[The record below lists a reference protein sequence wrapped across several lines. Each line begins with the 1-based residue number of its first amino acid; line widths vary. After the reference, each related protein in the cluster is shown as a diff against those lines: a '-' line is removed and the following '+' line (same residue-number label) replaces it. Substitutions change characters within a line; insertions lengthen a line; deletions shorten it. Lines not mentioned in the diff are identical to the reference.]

1 MKKFL
6 CILIM
11 IVILLFPSNIYAK
24 SVNNEKNY
32 ANVVFFTYFNGDLE
46 GKKYMEDNYK
56 TIMEYYNGSSE
67 TSVKNYLENISYN
80 NFHLYNLF
88 PQINDSTFI
97 PIELSI
103 TEDDANNSNYDSII
117 ISDVL
122 KKYPNVS
129 GTIDYDND
137 GIVDNLTIILRNK
150 ADNAGSNSSLVSHK
164 SDYPGGNDITLSNK
178 SLGTYNMLNTYSI
191 RNTKSSV
198 IIHEFMHS
206 LGYPDLYNSNND
218 YPVFTWDIMG
228 NVISPPPYSLAYL
241 RSYFTNWL
249 SIDEITK
256 SGTITLNTQ
265 DNKDGNQAYIIKSP
279 LNDYEFFVVEYRKK
293 PTLFDKI
300 DRSISNSGV
309 IVYRI
314 NTTITGLSNKF
325 GSYGVYV
332 YRDNSFALNS
342 TPSSAV
348 YNTVFSKELGR
359 TTVGNSD
366 LNSKDKALLYSDGTN
381 SGIVLSEIGS
391 SSSNSITLNV
401 SIPNKGDL
409 DVWNELKYDDINK
422 NSGYKVQTS
431 IEMNNKIYVGSITNN
446 KLYTTVYDNGNWS
459 TISNGTNIVIGDVS
473 PSTMEF
479 KIINNKLYLI
489 YGCWNKIGVYS
500 LENNIWKKRAEYNY
514 STGYM
519 STEVINNE
527 LYIANM
533 YDNNNAELLK
543 YKDDNITKVTN
554 YYSGSFVGDPKV
566 LSINNKIY
574 LMVRESSTKK
584 IKIYEYSNN
593 IIKEINNDILV
604 NSYDAKDLNNKI
616 IIAGKNTGDI
626 ELYEFDGTNFK
637 KKTETIPYNLPQLFK
652 SQGNLYLR
660 TIKDP
665 TDIYSN
671 DNVLMV
677 YSLSDKVTMEGNN
690 IASGVNA
697 DYSGVFSIGNRLYIS
712 YIKDDITHIKYKESN
727 NSLLSLSITS
737 PNKTTYTVG
746 DNVDL
751 TGLKVIANYT
761 KNRKELSNNEYTI
774 TNLNTNKVG
783 SYSATITYEGISNTF
798 NYEVIE
804 KVILNPLKS
813 INLNKTSGT
822 KYIGETENLTVIYNP
837 SNTTDNKNVTWT
849 SSNNNVAS
857 INNGV
862 VTAKGIGNAI
872 ITAKV
877 GSLTASYKITVIKHD
892 NPVIVKA
899 NTLTYNGKEQEIIT
913 ASNIKGNIC
922 YAYNP
927 ISSCSS
933 NKSIPKKIN
942 AGEYTVYYYVS
953 GDNNYN
959 SKSGSIKVNI
969 NKKVIT
975 KPVSS
980 SDKTYNGTIQN
991 SNIVKPDGVSIKN
1004 GSIESATNVGKYNIT
1019 YILDQ
1024 NHIWNDGSN
1033 NDVTVIWKINPYNIS
1048 NALVNGVSDKV
1059 YNGNNIVQDNINV
1072 TVPIPSG
1079 KTSNPT
1085 YNVTYKD
1092 NLNSGVA
1099 TMIITGTG
1107 NYTGTKNVIFKIN
1120 KANNPVIVKANT
1132 LTYNGKEQELITVSN
1147 IKGNICY
1154 SYNPISS
1161 CSKNES
1167 IPKKINAGEY
1177 TVYYYVSGDN
1187 NYNSKSGSIKVN
1199 INKKSGSISYLN
1211 KSITKTQGDQAFTNV
1226 LTKTGDGI
1234 INYSSSDNKVAT
1246 IDKNGKVTILSSGN
1260 TVIKAIVID
1269 GENYFY
1275 NIKEASYTLTVNK
1288 KIINIPIT
1296 SISLNKTSGTKYIGE
1311 TENLVVSY
1319 NPSNTTDNKSITWT
1333 TSNSKVAT
1341 INNGVVKA
1349 VGVGNAVITAKVMNK
1364 TATYNITVKK
1374 KENRPIT
1381 YKYTYDSSKK
1391 IIFKLNNNVNINT
1404 FKNNL
1409 NYSSIIKSNNN
1420 ILKDND
1426 LIRTNMTITY
1436 TDDEGNVQI
1445 YNTSVLGD
1453 VNGDGNINALDYVK
1467 IKNHI
1472 MNTKKILKDVFILSA
1487 DYNNDGKISALD
1499 YVRIKNYIMNGG
1511 K

>member
-24 SVNNEKNY
+24 SVNNERNY

-67 TSVKNYLENISYN
+67 TSVKNYLKNISYN
-80 NFHLYNLF
+80 NFHSYNLF

-533 YDNNNAELLK
+533 YNNNNAELLK
-543 YKDDNITKVTN
+543 YKNDNITKVTN

-593 IIKEINNDILV
+593 ILKEINNDILV

-712 YIKDDITHIKYKESN
+712 YIKDNITHIKYKESN

-774 TNLNTNKVG
+774 TNFNTNKVG

-862 VTAKGIGNAI
+862 VTAKEIGNAI

-899 NTLTYNGKEQEIIT
+899 NTLTYNE
-913 ASNIKGNIC
+913 
-922 YAYNP
+922 
-927 ISSCSS
+927 
-933 NKSIPKKIN
+933 
-942 AGEYTVYYYVS
+942 
-953 GDNNYN
+953 
-959 SKSGSIKVNI
+959 
-969 NKKVIT
+969 
-975 KPVSS
+975 
-980 SDKTYNGTIQN
+980 
-991 SNIVKPDGVSIKN
+991 
-1004 GSIESATNVGKYNIT
+1004 
-1019 YILDQ
+1019 
-1024 NHIWNDGSN
+1024 
-1033 NDVTVIWKINPYNIS
+1033 
-1048 NALVNGVSDKV
+1048 
-1059 YNGNNIVQDNINV
+1059 
-1072 TVPIPSG
+1072 
-1079 KTSNPT
+1079 
-1085 YNVTYKD
+1085 
-1092 NLNSGVA
+1092 
-1099 TMIITGTG
+1099 
-1107 NYTGTKNVIFKIN
+1107 
-1120 KANNPVIVKANT
+1120 
-1132 LTYNGKEQELITVSN
+1132 KEQELITVSN

-1161 CSKNES
+1161 CLKNES

-1333 TSNSKVAT
+1333 TSNNKVAT

-1391 IIFKLNNNVNINT
+1391 IIFKLNNNININT

-1472 MNTKKILKDVFILSA
+1472 MNTKKILKDVFMLSA

>member
-593 IIKEINNDILV
+593 ILKEINNDILV

-774 TNLNTNKVG
+774 TNFNTNKVG

-862 VTAKGIGNAI
+862 VTAKGIGNAV

-899 NTLTYNGKEQEIIT
+899 NTLTYNGKEQELIT
-913 ASNIKGNIC
+913 VSNIKGNIC
-922 YAYNP
+922 YSYNP
-927 ISSCSS
+927 ISSCSK
-933 NKSIPKKIN
+933 NESIPKKIN
-942 AGEYTVYYYVS
+942 AGEYTVYYFVS

-975 KPVSS
+975 KPISS

-1048 NALVNGVSDKV
+1048 NALVTGVSDKV

-1079 KTSNPT
+1079 KTRNPT

-1107 NYTGTKNVIFKIN
+1107 NYTGTKNVTFKIN

-1177 TVYYYVSGDN
+1177 TVYYFVSGDN

-1391 IIFKLNNNVNINT
+1391 IIFKLNNNININT

-1409 NYSSIIKSNNN
+1409 NYNPIIKSNNN

>member
-80 NFHLYNLF
+80 NFHLHNLF

-533 YDNNNAELLK
+533 YNNNNAELLK

-593 IIKEINNDILV
+593 ILKEINNDILV

-774 TNLNTNKVG
+774 TNFNTNKVG

-813 INLNKTSGT
+813 INLNKTSDT

-877 GSLTASYKITVIKHD
+877 GNLTASYKITVIKHD

-899 NTLTYNGKEQEIIT
+899 NTLTYNGKEQELIT
-913 ASNIKGNIC
+913 VSNIKGNIC
-922 YAYNP
+922 YSYNP
-927 ISSCSS
+927 ISSCSK
-933 NKSIPKKIN
+933 NESIPKKIN
-942 AGEYTVYYYVS
+942 AGEYTVYYFVG

-959 SKSGSIKVNI
+959 SKSGNIKVNI

-1033 NDVTVIWKINPYNIS
+1033 NDVTVIWKINPYNIN

-1107 NYTGTKNVIFKIN
+1107 NYTGTKNVTFKIN

-1132 LTYNGKEQELITVSN
+1132 LTYNEQEQELITVSN

-1177 TVYYYVSGDN
+1177 TVYYFVSGDN

-1199 INKKSGSISYLN
+1199 INKKSGNISYLN

-1246 IDKNGKVTILSSGN
+1246 IDKNGKVTILSAGN

-1288 KIINIPIT
+1288 KTINIPIT

-1391 IIFKLNNNVNINT
+1391 IIFKLNNNININT

-1409 NYSSIIKSNNN
+1409 NYNPIIKSNNN

-1445 YNTSVLGD
+1445 YTTSVLGD

>member
-24 SVNNEKNY
+24 SVNNERNY

-67 TSVKNYLENISYN
+67 TSVKNYLKNISYN

-129 GTIDYDND
+129 GIIDYDND

-543 YKDDNITKVTN
+543 YKDDNIIKVTN

-593 IIKEINNDILV
+593 ILKEINNDILV

-616 IIAGKNTGDI
+616 IIASKNTGDI

-774 TNLNTNKVG
+774 TNFNTNKVG

-862 VTAKGIGNAI
+862 VTAKGIGNAV

-877 GSLTASYKITVIKHD
+877 GSLTASYKIIVIKHD

-899 NTLTYNGKEQEIIT
+899 NTLTYNGKEQELIT
-913 ASNIKGNIC
+913 VSNIKGNIC
-922 YAYNP
+922 YSYNP
-927 ISSCSS
+927 ISSCLS
-933 NKSIPKKIN
+933 NENIPKKIN

-1033 NDVTVIWKINPYNIS
+1033 NVVTVIWKINPYNIS

-1107 NYTGTKNVIFKIN
+1107 NYTGTKNVTFKIN

-1161 CSKNES
+1161 CSSNKS

-1211 KSITKTQGDQAFTNV
+1211 KNITKTQGDQAFTNV

-1234 INYSSSDNKVAT
+1234 INYSSSNNKVST

-1333 TSNSKVAT
+1333 TSNKKVAT

-1391 IIFKLNNNVNINT
+1391 IIYKLNNNINIST

-1409 NYSSIIKSNNN
+1409 NYNSIIKSNNN

>member
-24 SVNNEKNY
+24 SVNNERNY

-67 TSVKNYLENISYN
+67 TSVKNYLKNISYN

-593 IIKEINNDILV
+593 ILKEINNDILV

-637 KKTETIPYNLPQLFK
+637 KKTETIPFNLPQLFK

-774 TNLNTNKVG
+774 TNFNTNKVG

-804 KVILNPLKS
+804 KVILTPLKS

-899 NTLTYNGKEQEIIT
+899 NTLTYNE
-913 ASNIKGNIC
+913 
-922 YAYNP
+922 
-927 ISSCSS
+927 
-933 NKSIPKKIN
+933 
-942 AGEYTVYYYVS
+942 
-953 GDNNYN
+953 
-959 SKSGSIKVNI
+959 
-969 NKKVIT
+969 
-975 KPVSS
+975 
-980 SDKTYNGTIQN
+980 
-991 SNIVKPDGVSIKN
+991 
-1004 GSIESATNVGKYNIT
+1004 
-1019 YILDQ
+1019 
-1024 NHIWNDGSN
+1024 
-1033 NDVTVIWKINPYNIS
+1033 
-1048 NALVNGVSDKV
+1048 
-1059 YNGNNIVQDNINV
+1059 
-1072 TVPIPSG
+1072 
-1079 KTSNPT
+1079 
-1085 YNVTYKD
+1085 
-1092 NLNSGVA
+1092 
-1099 TMIITGTG
+1099 
-1107 NYTGTKNVIFKIN
+1107 
-1120 KANNPVIVKANT
+1120 
-1132 LTYNGKEQELITVSN
+1132 KEQELITVSN

-1161 CSKNES
+1161 CSTNES

-1319 NPSNTTDNKSITWT
+1319 NPSNTTDNKSIIWT

-1381 YKYTYDSSKK
+1381 YKYSYDSSKK
-1391 IIFKLNNNVNINT
+1391 IIFKLNNNINITT

-1472 MNTKKILKDVFILSA
+1472 MNTKKIIGDVFILSA

>member
-24 SVNNEKNY
+24 SVNNERNY

-309 IVYRI
+309 IVYKI

-593 IIKEINNDILV
+593 ILKEINNDILV

-774 TNLNTNKVG
+774 TNFNTNKVG
-783 SYSATITYEGISNTF
+783 SYSATITYEGISNSF

-813 INLNKTSGT
+813 INLNKTSDT

-877 GSLTASYKITVIKHD
+877 GNLTASYKITVIKHD

-899 NTLTYNGKEQEIIT
+899 NTLTYNGKEQELIT
-913 ASNIKGNIC
+913 VSNIKGNIC
-922 YAYNP
+922 YSYNP
-927 ISSCSS
+927 ISSCSK
-933 NKSIPKKIN
+933 NESIPKKIN
-942 AGEYTVYYYVS
+942 AGEYTVYYFVG

-959 SKSGSIKVNI
+959 SKSGNIKVNI

-1033 NDVTVIWKINPYNIS
+1033 NDVTVIWKINPYNIN

-1107 NYTGTKNVIFKIN
+1107 NYTGTKNVTFKIN

-1132 LTYNGKEQELITVSN
+1132 LTYNEKEQELITVSN
-1147 IKGNICY
+1147 IKGNVCY

-1177 TVYYYVSGDN
+1177 TVYYFVSGDN

-1199 INKKSGSISYLN
+1199 INKKSGNISYLN

-1246 IDKNGKVTILSSGN
+1246 IDKNGKVTILSAGN

-1288 KIINIPIT
+1288 KTINIPIT

-1349 VGVGNAVITAKVMNK
+1349 VGIGNAVITAKVMNK

-1391 IIFKLNNNVNINT
+1391 IIFKLNNNININT

-1409 NYSSIIKSNNN
+1409 NYNPIIKSNNN

-1472 MNTKKILKDVFILSA
+1472 MNTKKITGDVFILSA

>member
-80 NFHLYNLF
+80 NFHLHNLF

-401 SIPNKGDL
+401 SIPNKSDL

-543 YKDDNITKVTN
+543 YKNDNITKVTN

-593 IIKEINNDILV
+593 ILKEINNDILV

-774 TNLNTNKVG
+774 TNFNTNKVG

-862 VTAKGIGNAI
+862 VTAKGIGNAV

-892 NPVIVKA
+892 
-899 NTLTYNGKEQEIIT
+899 
-913 ASNIKGNIC
+913 
-922 YAYNP
+922 
-927 ISSCSS
+927 
-933 NKSIPKKIN
+933 
-942 AGEYTVYYYVS
+942 
-953 GDNNYN
+953 
-959 SKSGSIKVNI
+959 
-969 NKKVIT
+969 
-975 KPVSS
+975 
-980 SDKTYNGTIQN
+980 
-991 SNIVKPDGVSIKN
+991 
-1004 GSIESATNVGKYNIT
+1004 
-1019 YILDQ
+1019 
-1024 NHIWNDGSN
+1024 
-1033 NDVTVIWKINPYNIS
+1033 
-1048 NALVNGVSDKV
+1048 
-1059 YNGNNIVQDNINV
+1059 
-1072 TVPIPSG
+1072 
-1079 KTSNPT
+1079 
-1085 YNVTYKD
+1085 
-1092 NLNSGVA
+1092 
-1099 TMIITGTG
+1099 
-1107 NYTGTKNVIFKIN
+1107 
-1120 KANNPVIVKANT
+1120 NPVIVKANT

-1161 CSKNES
+1161 CSTNES

-1177 TVYYYVSGDN
+1177 AVYYYVSGDN

-1211 KSITKTQGDQAFTNV
+1211 KSITKIQGDQAFTNV
-1226 LTKTGDGI
+1226 LIKTGDGI

-1319 NPSNTTDNKSITWT
+1319 NPSNTTDNKSIIWT

-1364 TATYNITVKK
+1364 TVTYNITVKK

-1391 IIFKLNNNVNINT
+1391 IIYKLNNNINIKT

-1409 NYSSIIKSNNN
+1409 NYNPIIKSNNN

-1436 TDDEGNVQI
+1436 TDDEGNIQI

>member
-24 SVNNEKNY
+24 SVNNERNY

-103 TEDDANNSNYDSII
+103 KEDDANNSNYDSII

-228 NVISPPPYSLAYL
+228 NVISPPPYPLAYL

-593 IIKEINNDILV
+593 ILKEINNDILV
-604 NSYDAKDLNNKI
+604 NSYDAKDSNNKI

-774 TNLNTNKVG
+774 TNFNTNKVG

-899 NTLTYNGKEQEIIT
+899 NTLTYNGKEQE
-913 ASNIKGNIC
+913 
-922 YAYNP
+922 
-927 ISSCSS
+927 
-933 NKSIPKKIN
+933 
-942 AGEYTVYYYVS
+942 
-953 GDNNYN
+953 
-959 SKSGSIKVNI
+959 
-969 NKKVIT
+969 
-975 KPVSS
+975 
-980 SDKTYNGTIQN
+980 
-991 SNIVKPDGVSIKN
+991 
-1004 GSIESATNVGKYNIT
+1004 
-1019 YILDQ
+1019 
-1024 NHIWNDGSN
+1024 
-1033 NDVTVIWKINPYNIS
+1033 
-1048 NALVNGVSDKV
+1048 
-1059 YNGNNIVQDNINV
+1059 
-1072 TVPIPSG
+1072 
-1079 KTSNPT
+1079 
-1085 YNVTYKD
+1085 
-1092 NLNSGVA
+1092 
-1099 TMIITGTG
+1099 
-1107 NYTGTKNVIFKIN
+1107 
-1120 KANNPVIVKANT
+1120 
-1132 LTYNGKEQELITVSN
+1132 LITVSN

-1161 CSKNES
+1161 CSTNES

-1311 TENLVVSY
+1311 TENLIVSY

-1381 YKYTYDSSKK
+1381 YKYAYDSSEK
-1391 IIFKLNNNVNINT
+1391 IIFKLNNNININT

-1472 MNTKKILKDVFILSA
+1472 MNTKKITGDVFILSA

>member
-56 TIMEYYNGSSE
+56 TIIEYYNGSSE

-279 LNDYEFFVVEYRKK
+279 LNDYEFFIVEYRKK

-533 YDNNNAELLK
+533 YDNKNAELLK
-543 YKDDNITKVTN
+543 YKNDNITKVTN

-593 IIKEINNDILV
+593 ILKEINNDILV

-774 TNLNTNKVG
+774 TNFNTNKVG

-822 KYIGETENLTVIYNP
+822 KYIGETESLTVIYNP

-899 NTLTYNGKEQEIIT
+899 NTLTYNGKEQE
-913 ASNIKGNIC
+913 
-922 YAYNP
+922 
-927 ISSCSS
+927 
-933 NKSIPKKIN
+933 
-942 AGEYTVYYYVS
+942 
-953 GDNNYN
+953 
-959 SKSGSIKVNI
+959 
-969 NKKVIT
+969 
-975 KPVSS
+975 
-980 SDKTYNGTIQN
+980 
-991 SNIVKPDGVSIKN
+991 
-1004 GSIESATNVGKYNIT
+1004 
-1019 YILDQ
+1019 
-1024 NHIWNDGSN
+1024 
-1033 NDVTVIWKINPYNIS
+1033 
-1048 NALVNGVSDKV
+1048 
-1059 YNGNNIVQDNINV
+1059 
-1072 TVPIPSG
+1072 
-1079 KTSNPT
+1079 
-1085 YNVTYKD
+1085 
-1092 NLNSGVA
+1092 
-1099 TMIITGTG
+1099 
-1107 NYTGTKNVIFKIN
+1107 
-1120 KANNPVIVKANT
+1120 
-1132 LTYNGKEQELITVSN
+1132 LITVSN

-1161 CSKNES
+1161 CSTNES

-1177 TVYYYVSGDN
+1177 TVYYFVSGDN

-1333 TSNSKVAT
+1333 TSNKKVAI

-1381 YKYTYDSSKK
+1381 YKYAYDSSEK
-1391 IIFKLNNNVNINT
+1391 IIFKLNNNININT

-1472 MNTKKILKDVFILSA
+1472 MNTKKITGDVFILSA

>member
-366 LNSKDKALLYSDGTN
+366 LNSKNKALLYSDGTN

-574 LMVRESSTKK
+574 LMVRESSSKK

-593 IIKEINNDILV
+593 ILKEINNDILV

-774 TNLNTNKVG
+774 TNFNTNKVG

-822 KYIGETENLTVIYNP
+822 KYIGETESLTVIYNP

-862 VTAKGIGNAI
+862 VTAKGIGNAV

-892 NPVIVKA
+892 NPVI
-899 NTLTYNGKEQEIIT
+899 I
-913 ASNIKGNIC
+913 
-922 YAYNP
+922 
-927 ISSCSS
+927 
-933 NKSIPKKIN
+933 
-942 AGEYTVYYYVS
+942 
-953 GDNNYN
+953 
-959 SKSGSIKVNI
+959 
-969 NKKVIT
+969 
-975 KPVSS
+975 
-980 SDKTYNGTIQN
+980 
-991 SNIVKPDGVSIKN
+991 
-1004 GSIESATNVGKYNIT
+1004 
-1019 YILDQ
+1019 
-1024 NHIWNDGSN
+1024 
-1033 NDVTVIWKINPYNIS
+1033 
-1048 NALVNGVSDKV
+1048 
-1059 YNGNNIVQDNINV
+1059 
-1072 TVPIPSG
+1072 
-1079 KTSNPT
+1079 
-1085 YNVTYKD
+1085 
-1092 NLNSGVA
+1092 
-1099 TMIITGTG
+1099 
-1107 NYTGTKNVIFKIN
+1107 
-1120 KANNPVIVKANT
+1120 KANT

-1234 INYSSSDNKVAT
+1234 INYSSSNNKVAT

-1333 TSNSKVAT
+1333 TSNKKVAI

-1391 IIFKLNNNVNINT
+1391 IIFKLNNNINITT

-1409 NYSSIIKSNNN
+1409 NYSSIITSNNN

>member
-24 SVNNEKNY
+24 SVNNERNY

-401 SIPNKGDL
+401 SIPNKDNL

-593 IIKEINNDILV
+593 ILKEINNDILV

-697 DYSGVFSIGNRLYIS
+697 DYNGVFSIGNRLYIS

-737 PNKTTYTVG
+737 PNKITYTVG

-774 TNLNTNKVG
+774 TNFNTNKVG
-783 SYSATITYEGISNTF
+783 SYSATITYEGISNSF

-813 INLNKTSGT
+813 INLNKTSDT

-877 GSLTASYKITVIKHD
+877 GNLTASYKITVIKHD

-899 NTLTYNGKEQEIIT
+899 NTLTYNGKEQELIT
-913 ASNIKGNIC
+913 VSNIKGNIC
-922 YAYNP
+922 YSYNP
-927 ISSCSS
+927 ISSCSK
-933 NKSIPKKIN
+933 NESIPKKIN
-942 AGEYTVYYYVS
+942 AGEYTVYYFVS

-1033 NDVTVIWKINPYNIS
+1033 NDVIVIWKINPYNIS

-1085 YNVTYKD
+1085 YNVTYKY

-1107 NYTGTKNVIFKIN
+1107 NYTGTKNVTFKIN

-1132 LTYNGKEQELITVSN
+1132 LTYNEKEQELITVSN
-1147 IKGNICY
+1147 IKGNVCY

-1177 TVYYYVSGDN
+1177 TVYYFVSGDN

-1199 INKKSGSISYLN
+1199 INKKSGNISYLN

-1288 KIINIPIT
+1288 KTINIPIT

-1311 TENLVVSY
+1311 TENLVVTY

-1391 IIFKLNNNVNINT
+1391 IIFKLNNNININT

-1409 NYSSIIKSNNN
+1409 NYNPIIKSNNN

-1472 MNTKKILKDVFILSA
+1472 MNTKKITGDVFILSA

>member
-24 SVNNEKNY
+24 SVNNERNY

-446 KLYTTVYDNGNWS
+446 KLYTTVYDNVNWS

-593 IIKEINNDILV
+593 ILKEINNDILV

-697 DYSGVFSIGNRLYIS
+697 DYNGVFSIGNRLYIS

-774 TNLNTNKVG
+774 TNFNTNKVG
-783 SYSATITYEGISNTF
+783 SYSATITYEGISNSF

-813 INLNKTSGT
+813 INLNKTSDT

-877 GSLTASYKITVIKHD
+877 GNLTASYKITVIKHD
-892 NPVIVKA
+892 
-899 NTLTYNGKEQEIIT
+899 
-913 ASNIKGNIC
+913 
-922 YAYNP
+922 
-927 ISSCSS
+927 
-933 NKSIPKKIN
+933 
-942 AGEYTVYYYVS
+942 
-953 GDNNYN
+953 
-959 SKSGSIKVNI
+959 
-969 NKKVIT
+969 
-975 KPVSS
+975 
-980 SDKTYNGTIQN
+980 
-991 SNIVKPDGVSIKN
+991 
-1004 GSIESATNVGKYNIT
+1004 
-1019 YILDQ
+1019 
-1024 NHIWNDGSN
+1024 
-1033 NDVTVIWKINPYNIS
+1033 
-1048 NALVNGVSDKV
+1048 
-1059 YNGNNIVQDNINV
+1059 
-1072 TVPIPSG
+1072 
-1079 KTSNPT
+1079 
-1085 YNVTYKD
+1085 
-1092 NLNSGVA
+1092 
-1099 TMIITGTG
+1099 
-1107 NYTGTKNVIFKIN
+1107 
-1120 KANNPVIVKANT
+1120 NPVIVKANT

-1199 INKKSGSISYLN
+1199 INKKVITKPISSSDKTYNGTIQNSNIVKPDGVSIKNGSIESATNVGKYNITYILDQNHIWNDGSNNDVTVIWKINPYNINNALVNGVSDKVYNGNNIVQDNINVTVPIPSGKTSNPTYNVTYKDNLNSGVATMIITGTGNYTGTKNVTFKINKANNPVIVKANTLTYNEKEQELITVSNIKGNVCYSYNPISSCSKNESIPKKINAGEYTVYYYVSGDNNYNSKSGSVKVNINKKSGSISYLN
-1211 KSITKTQGDQAFTNV
+1211 KSITKTQGDQAFTNL

-1246 IDKNGKVTILSSGN
+1246 IDKNGKVTILSAGN

-1288 KIINIPIT
+1288 KTINIPIT

-1349 VGVGNAVITAKVMNK
+1349 VGIGNAVITAKVMNK

-1391 IIFKLNNNVNINT
+1391 IIFKLNNNININT

-1409 NYSSIIKSNNN
+1409 NYNPIIKSNNN

-1472 MNTKKILKDVFILSA
+1472 MNTKKITGDVFILSA

>member
-24 SVNNEKNY
+24 SVNNERNY

-593 IIKEINNDILV
+593 ILKEINNDILV

-677 YSLSDKVTMEGNN
+677 YSLSDKITMEGNN

-774 TNLNTNKVG
+774 TNFNTNKVG

-862 VTAKGIGNAI
+862 VTAKGIGNAV

-892 NPVIVKA
+892 
-899 NTLTYNGKEQEIIT
+899 
-913 ASNIKGNIC
+913 
-922 YAYNP
+922 
-927 ISSCSS
+927 
-933 NKSIPKKIN
+933 
-942 AGEYTVYYYVS
+942 
-953 GDNNYN
+953 
-959 SKSGSIKVNI
+959 
-969 NKKVIT
+969 
-975 KPVSS
+975 
-980 SDKTYNGTIQN
+980 
-991 SNIVKPDGVSIKN
+991 
-1004 GSIESATNVGKYNIT
+1004 
-1019 YILDQ
+1019 
-1024 NHIWNDGSN
+1024 
-1033 NDVTVIWKINPYNIS
+1033 
-1048 NALVNGVSDKV
+1048 
-1059 YNGNNIVQDNINV
+1059 
-1072 TVPIPSG
+1072 
-1079 KTSNPT
+1079 
-1085 YNVTYKD
+1085 
-1092 NLNSGVA
+1092 
-1099 TMIITGTG
+1099 
-1107 NYTGTKNVIFKIN
+1107 
-1120 KANNPVIVKANT
+1120 NPVIVKANT

-1167 IPKKINAGEY
+1167 IPKKINAGKY

-1211 KSITKTQGDQAFTNV
+1211 KSITKTQDDQAFTNV

-1311 TENLVVSY
+1311 TENLIVSY

-1333 TSNSKVAT
+1333 TSNNKVAT

-1409 NYSSIIKSNNN
+1409 NYNPIIKSNNN

>member
-24 SVNNEKNY
+24 SVNNERNY

-401 SIPNKGDL
+401 SIPNKDDL
-409 DVWNELKYDDINK
+409 DVWNELKYVDINK

-500 LENNIWKKRAEYNY
+500 LENNTWKKRAEYNY

-593 IIKEINNDILV
+593 ILKEINNDILV

-774 TNLNTNKVG
+774 TNFNTNKVG

-837 SNTTDNKNVTWT
+837 SNTTDNKNVTWA

-862 VTAKGIGNAI
+862 VTTKGIGNAI

-877 GSLTASYKITVIKHD
+877 GNLTASYKITVIKHD

-899 NTLTYNGKEQEIIT
+899 NTLTYNGKEQELIT
-913 ASNIKGNIC
+913 VSNIKGNIC
-922 YAYNP
+922 YSYNP
-927 ISSCSS
+927 ISSCSK
-933 NKSIPKKIN
+933 NESIPKKIN
-942 AGEYTVYYYVS
+942 AGEYTVYYFVG

-959 SKSGSIKVNI
+959 SKSGNIKVNI

-1033 NDVTVIWKINPYNIS
+1033 NDVIVIWKINPYNIS

-1085 YNVTYKD
+1085 YNVTYKY

-1107 NYTGTKNVIFKIN
+1107 NYTGTKNVTFKIN

-1132 LTYNGKEQELITVSN
+1132 LTYNEKEQELITVSN
-1147 IKGNICY
+1147 IKGNVCY

-1177 TVYYYVSGDN
+1177 TVYYFVSGDN

-1199 INKKSGSISYLN
+1199 INKKSGNISYLN

-1288 KIINIPIT
+1288 KTINIPIT

-1391 IIFKLNNNVNINT
+1391 IIFKLNNNININT

-1409 NYSSIIKSNNN
+1409 NYNPIIKSNNN

-1472 MNTKKILKDVFILSA
+1472 MNTKKITGDVFILSA

>member
-24 SVNNEKNY
+24 SVNNERNY

-401 SIPNKGDL
+401 SIPNKDDL

-533 YDNNNAELLK
+533 YDNKNAELLK

-593 IIKEINNDILV
+593 ILKEINNDILV

-665 TDIYSN
+665 TGIYSN

-774 TNLNTNKVG
+774 TNFNTNKVG

-862 VTAKGIGNAI
+862 VTAKEIGNAI

-877 GSLTASYKITVIKHD
+877 GNLTASYKITVIKHD

-899 NTLTYNGKEQEIIT
+899 NTLTYNE
-913 ASNIKGNIC
+913 
-922 YAYNP
+922 
-927 ISSCSS
+927 
-933 NKSIPKKIN
+933 
-942 AGEYTVYYYVS
+942 
-953 GDNNYN
+953 
-959 SKSGSIKVNI
+959 
-969 NKKVIT
+969 
-975 KPVSS
+975 
-980 SDKTYNGTIQN
+980 
-991 SNIVKPDGVSIKN
+991 
-1004 GSIESATNVGKYNIT
+1004 
-1019 YILDQ
+1019 
-1024 NHIWNDGSN
+1024 
-1033 NDVTVIWKINPYNIS
+1033 
-1048 NALVNGVSDKV
+1048 
-1059 YNGNNIVQDNINV
+1059 
-1072 TVPIPSG
+1072 
-1079 KTSNPT
+1079 
-1085 YNVTYKD
+1085 
-1092 NLNSGVA
+1092 
-1099 TMIITGTG
+1099 
-1107 NYTGTKNVIFKIN
+1107 
-1120 KANNPVIVKANT
+1120 
-1132 LTYNGKEQELITVSN
+1132 KEQELITVSN
-1147 IKGNICY
+1147 IKGNVCY

-1177 TVYYYVSGDN
+1177 TVYYFVSGDN

-1199 INKKSGSISYLN
+1199 INKKSGNISYLN

-1288 KIINIPIT
+1288 KTINIPIT

-1391 IIFKLNNNVNINT
+1391 IIFKLNNNININT

-1409 NYSSIIKSNNN
+1409 NYNPIIKSNNN

-1472 MNTKKILKDVFILSA
+1472 MNTKKITGDVFILSA

>member
-24 SVNNEKNY
+24 SVNNERNY

-533 YDNNNAELLK
+533 YNNNNAELLK

-593 IIKEINNDILV
+593 ILKEINNDILV

-774 TNLNTNKVG
+774 TNFNTNKVG

-822 KYIGETENLTVIYNP
+822 KYIGETESLTVIYNP

-899 NTLTYNGKEQEIIT
+899 NTLTYNGKEQE
-913 ASNIKGNIC
+913 
-922 YAYNP
+922 
-927 ISSCSS
+927 
-933 NKSIPKKIN
+933 
-942 AGEYTVYYYVS
+942 
-953 GDNNYN
+953 
-959 SKSGSIKVNI
+959 
-969 NKKVIT
+969 
-975 KPVSS
+975 
-980 SDKTYNGTIQN
+980 
-991 SNIVKPDGVSIKN
+991 
-1004 GSIESATNVGKYNIT
+1004 
-1019 YILDQ
+1019 
-1024 NHIWNDGSN
+1024 
-1033 NDVTVIWKINPYNIS
+1033 
-1048 NALVNGVSDKV
+1048 
-1059 YNGNNIVQDNINV
+1059 
-1072 TVPIPSG
+1072 
-1079 KTSNPT
+1079 
-1085 YNVTYKD
+1085 
-1092 NLNSGVA
+1092 
-1099 TMIITGTG
+1099 
-1107 NYTGTKNVIFKIN
+1107 
-1120 KANNPVIVKANT
+1120 
-1132 LTYNGKEQELITVSN
+1132 LITVSN

-1177 TVYYYVSGDN
+1177 TVYYFVSGDN

-1234 INYSSSDNKVAT
+1234 INYSSSNNKVAT

-1319 NPSNTTDNKSITWT
+1319 NPSNTTDNKSITWA
-1333 TSNSKVAT
+1333 TSNNKVAT

-1391 IIFKLNNNVNINT
+1391 IIFKLNNNININT

>member
-593 IIKEINNDILV
+593 ILKEINNDILV

-774 TNLNTNKVG
+774 TNFNTNKVG

-899 NTLTYNGKEQEIIT
+899 NTLTYNGKEQELIT
-913 ASNIKGNIC
+913 VSNIKGNIC
-922 YAYNP
+922 YSYNP
-927 ISSCSS
+927 ISSCST
-933 NKSIPKKIN
+933 NESIPKKIN

-975 KPVSS
+975 KPISS

-1048 NALVNGVSDKV
+1048 NALVNGVSGKV

-1107 NYTGTKNVIFKIN
+1107 NYTGTKNVTFKIN

-1132 LTYNGKEQELITVSN
+1132 LIYNEKEQELITVSN

-1161 CSKNES
+1161 CSTNES

-1391 IIFKLNNNVNINT
+1391 IIFKLNNNININA

>member
-24 SVNNEKNY
+24 SVNNERNY

-533 YDNNNAELLK
+533 YNNNNAELLK

-593 IIKEINNDILV
+593 ILKEINNDILV

-774 TNLNTNKVG
+774 TNFNTNKVG

-822 KYIGETENLTVIYNP
+822 KYIGETESLTVIYNP

-877 GSLTASYKITVIKHD
+877 GNLTASYKITVIKHD
-892 NPVIVKA
+892 
-899 NTLTYNGKEQEIIT
+899 
-913 ASNIKGNIC
+913 
-922 YAYNP
+922 
-927 ISSCSS
+927 
-933 NKSIPKKIN
+933 
-942 AGEYTVYYYVS
+942 
-953 GDNNYN
+953 
-959 SKSGSIKVNI
+959 
-969 NKKVIT
+969 
-975 KPVSS
+975 
-980 SDKTYNGTIQN
+980 
-991 SNIVKPDGVSIKN
+991 
-1004 GSIESATNVGKYNIT
+1004 
-1019 YILDQ
+1019 
-1024 NHIWNDGSN
+1024 
-1033 NDVTVIWKINPYNIS
+1033 
-1048 NALVNGVSDKV
+1048 
-1059 YNGNNIVQDNINV
+1059 
-1072 TVPIPSG
+1072 
-1079 KTSNPT
+1079 
-1085 YNVTYKD
+1085 
-1092 NLNSGVA
+1092 
-1099 TMIITGTG
+1099 
-1107 NYTGTKNVIFKIN
+1107 
-1120 KANNPVIVKANT
+1120 NPVIVKANT

-1177 TVYYYVSGDN
+1177 TVYYFVSGDN

-1234 INYSSSDNKVAT
+1234 INYSSSNNKVAT

-1319 NPSNTTDNKSITWT
+1319 NPSNTTDNKSITWA
-1333 TSNSKVAT
+1333 TSNNKVAT

-1391 IIFKLNNNVNINT
+1391 IIFKLNNNININT

>member
-24 SVNNEKNY
+24 SVNNERNY

-593 IIKEINNDILV
+593 ILKEINNDILV

-626 ELYEFDGTNFK
+626 ELYEFDGINFK

-774 TNLNTNKVG
+774 TNFNTNKVG

-862 VTAKGIGNAI
+862 VTAEGIGNAI

-899 NTLTYNGKEQEIIT
+899 NTLTYNGKEQE
-913 ASNIKGNIC
+913 
-922 YAYNP
+922 
-927 ISSCSS
+927 
-933 NKSIPKKIN
+933 
-942 AGEYTVYYYVS
+942 
-953 GDNNYN
+953 
-959 SKSGSIKVNI
+959 
-969 NKKVIT
+969 
-975 KPVSS
+975 
-980 SDKTYNGTIQN
+980 
-991 SNIVKPDGVSIKN
+991 
-1004 GSIESATNVGKYNIT
+1004 
-1019 YILDQ
+1019 
-1024 NHIWNDGSN
+1024 
-1033 NDVTVIWKINPYNIS
+1033 
-1048 NALVNGVSDKV
+1048 
-1059 YNGNNIVQDNINV
+1059 
-1072 TVPIPSG
+1072 
-1079 KTSNPT
+1079 
-1085 YNVTYKD
+1085 
-1092 NLNSGVA
+1092 
-1099 TMIITGTG
+1099 
-1107 NYTGTKNVIFKIN
+1107 
-1120 KANNPVIVKANT
+1120 
-1132 LTYNGKEQELITVSN
+1132 LITVSN

-1161 CSKNES
+1161 CSTNES

-1177 TVYYYVSGDN
+1177 TVYYYVIGDN

-1226 LTKTGDGI
+1226 LTKIGDGI

-1364 TATYNITVKK
+1364 TATYNIIVKK

>member
-80 NFHLYNLF
+80 NFHLHNLF

-150 ADNAGSNSSLVSHK
+150 ADNAGTNSSLVSHK

-191 RNTKSSV
+191 KNTKSSV

-593 IIKEINNDILV
+593 ILKEINNDILV

-774 TNLNTNKVG
+774 TNFNTNKVG

-849 SSNNNVAS
+849 SSNNNVAT

-899 NTLTYNGKEQEIIT
+899 NTLTYNGKEQE
-913 ASNIKGNIC
+913 
-922 YAYNP
+922 
-927 ISSCSS
+927 
-933 NKSIPKKIN
+933 
-942 AGEYTVYYYVS
+942 
-953 GDNNYN
+953 
-959 SKSGSIKVNI
+959 
-969 NKKVIT
+969 
-975 KPVSS
+975 
-980 SDKTYNGTIQN
+980 
-991 SNIVKPDGVSIKN
+991 
-1004 GSIESATNVGKYNIT
+1004 
-1019 YILDQ
+1019 
-1024 NHIWNDGSN
+1024 
-1033 NDVTVIWKINPYNIS
+1033 
-1048 NALVNGVSDKV
+1048 
-1059 YNGNNIVQDNINV
+1059 
-1072 TVPIPSG
+1072 
-1079 KTSNPT
+1079 
-1085 YNVTYKD
+1085 
-1092 NLNSGVA
+1092 
-1099 TMIITGTG
+1099 
-1107 NYTGTKNVIFKIN
+1107 
-1120 KANNPVIVKANT
+1120 
-1132 LTYNGKEQELITVSN
+1132 LITVSN

-1161 CSKNES
+1161 CSTNES

-1226 LTKTGDGI
+1226 LTKIGDGI

-1319 NPSNTTDNKSITWT
+1319 NPSNTTDNKSITWR
-1333 TSNSKVAT
+1333 TSNNKVAT

-1391 IIFKLNNNVNINT
+1391 IIFKLNNNININT

>member
-24 SVNNEKNY
+24 SVNNERNY

-401 SIPNKGDL
+401 SIPNKDDL

-422 NSGYKVQTS
+422 NGGYKVQTS

-533 YDNNNAELLK
+533 YNNNNAELLK

-593 IIKEINNDILV
+593 ILKEINNDILV

-774 TNLNTNKVG
+774 TNFNTNKVG

-813 INLNKTSGT
+813 INLNKTSDT

-877 GSLTASYKITVIKHD
+877 GNLTASYKITVIKHD
-892 NPVIVKA
+892 
-899 NTLTYNGKEQEIIT
+899 
-913 ASNIKGNIC
+913 
-922 YAYNP
+922 
-927 ISSCSS
+927 
-933 NKSIPKKIN
+933 
-942 AGEYTVYYYVS
+942 
-953 GDNNYN
+953 
-959 SKSGSIKVNI
+959 
-969 NKKVIT
+969 
-975 KPVSS
+975 
-980 SDKTYNGTIQN
+980 
-991 SNIVKPDGVSIKN
+991 
-1004 GSIESATNVGKYNIT
+1004 
-1019 YILDQ
+1019 
-1024 NHIWNDGSN
+1024 
-1033 NDVTVIWKINPYNIS
+1033 
-1048 NALVNGVSDKV
+1048 
-1059 YNGNNIVQDNINV
+1059 
-1072 TVPIPSG
+1072 
-1079 KTSNPT
+1079 
-1085 YNVTYKD
+1085 
-1092 NLNSGVA
+1092 
-1099 TMIITGTG
+1099 
-1107 NYTGTKNVIFKIN
+1107 
-1120 KANNPVIVKANT
+1120 NPVIVKANT

-1177 TVYYYVSGDN
+1177 TVYYFVGGDN

-1199 INKKSGSISYLN
+1199 INKKSGNISYLN

-1246 IDKNGKVTILSSGN
+1246 IDKNGKVTILSAGN

-1288 KIINIPIT
+1288 KTINIPIT

-1349 VGVGNAVITAKVMNK
+1349 VGIGNAVITAKVMNK

-1391 IIFKLNNNVNINT
+1391 IIFKLNNNININT

-1409 NYSSIIKSNNN
+1409 NYNPIIKSNNN

-1472 MNTKKILKDVFILSA
+1472 MNTKKITGDVFILSA

>member
-56 TIMEYYNGSSE
+56 TIVEYYNGSSE

-97 PIELSI
+97 PIELSL

-256 SGTITLNTQ
+256 SRTITLNTQ

-593 IIKEINNDILV
+593 ILKEINNDILV

-774 TNLNTNKVG
+774 TNFNTNKVG

-877 GSLTASYKITVIKHD
+877 GNLTASYKITVIKHD
-892 NPVIVKA
+892 
-899 NTLTYNGKEQEIIT
+899 
-913 ASNIKGNIC
+913 
-922 YAYNP
+922 
-927 ISSCSS
+927 
-933 NKSIPKKIN
+933 
-942 AGEYTVYYYVS
+942 
-953 GDNNYN
+953 
-959 SKSGSIKVNI
+959 
-969 NKKVIT
+969 
-975 KPVSS
+975 
-980 SDKTYNGTIQN
+980 
-991 SNIVKPDGVSIKN
+991 
-1004 GSIESATNVGKYNIT
+1004 
-1019 YILDQ
+1019 
-1024 NHIWNDGSN
+1024 
-1033 NDVTVIWKINPYNIS
+1033 
-1048 NALVNGVSDKV
+1048 
-1059 YNGNNIVQDNINV
+1059 
-1072 TVPIPSG
+1072 
-1079 KTSNPT
+1079 
-1085 YNVTYKD
+1085 
-1092 NLNSGVA
+1092 
-1099 TMIITGTG
+1099 
-1107 NYTGTKNVIFKIN
+1107 
-1120 KANNPVIVKANT
+1120 NPVIVKANT

-1211 KSITKTQGDQAFTNV
+1211 KSITKIQGDQAFTNV
-1226 LTKTGDGI
+1226 LKKTGDGI
-1234 INYSSSDNKVAT
+1234 INYSSSNNKVAT

-1319 NPSNTTDNKSITWT
+1319 NPSNTTDNKSIIWT

-1349 VGVGNAVITAKVMNK
+1349 IGVGNAVITAKVMNK

-1391 IIFKLNNNVNINT
+1391 IIYKLNNNININK

-1409 NYSSIIKSNNN
+1409 NYNPIIKSNNN

-1472 MNTKKILKDVFILSA
+1472 MNTKKITGDVFILSA

>member
-24 SVNNEKNY
+24 SVNNERNY

-80 NFHLYNLF
+80 NFHLHNLF

-593 IIKEINNDILV
+593 ILKEINNDILV

-774 TNLNTNKVG
+774 TNFNTNKVG

-899 NTLTYNGKEQEIIT
+899 NTLTYNE
-913 ASNIKGNIC
+913 
-922 YAYNP
+922 
-927 ISSCSS
+927 
-933 NKSIPKKIN
+933 
-942 AGEYTVYYYVS
+942 
-953 GDNNYN
+953 
-959 SKSGSIKVNI
+959 
-969 NKKVIT
+969 
-975 KPVSS
+975 
-980 SDKTYNGTIQN
+980 
-991 SNIVKPDGVSIKN
+991 
-1004 GSIESATNVGKYNIT
+1004 
-1019 YILDQ
+1019 
-1024 NHIWNDGSN
+1024 
-1033 NDVTVIWKINPYNIS
+1033 
-1048 NALVNGVSDKV
+1048 
-1059 YNGNNIVQDNINV
+1059 
-1072 TVPIPSG
+1072 
-1079 KTSNPT
+1079 
-1085 YNVTYKD
+1085 
-1092 NLNSGVA
+1092 
-1099 TMIITGTG
+1099 
-1107 NYTGTKNVIFKIN
+1107 
-1120 KANNPVIVKANT
+1120 
-1132 LTYNGKEQELITVSN
+1132 KEQELITVSN

-1211 KSITKTQGDQAFTNV
+1211 KSITKTQGDQAFTNL

-1409 NYSSIIKSNNN
+1409 NYSSVIKSNNN

>member
-366 LNSKDKALLYSDGTN
+366 LNSKNKALLYSDGTN

-593 IIKEINNDILV
+593 ILKEINNDILV

-761 KNRKELSNNEYTI
+761 KNRKELSNNEYII
-774 TNLNTNKVG
+774 TNFNTNKVG

-862 VTAKGIGNAI
+862 VTAKGIGNAV

-892 NPVIVKA
+892 NPVI
-899 NTLTYNGKEQEIIT
+899 I
-913 ASNIKGNIC
+913 
-922 YAYNP
+922 
-927 ISSCSS
+927 
-933 NKSIPKKIN
+933 
-942 AGEYTVYYYVS
+942 
-953 GDNNYN
+953 
-959 SKSGSIKVNI
+959 
-969 NKKVIT
+969 
-975 KPVSS
+975 
-980 SDKTYNGTIQN
+980 
-991 SNIVKPDGVSIKN
+991 
-1004 GSIESATNVGKYNIT
+1004 
-1019 YILDQ
+1019 
-1024 NHIWNDGSN
+1024 
-1033 NDVTVIWKINPYNIS
+1033 
-1048 NALVNGVSDKV
+1048 
-1059 YNGNNIVQDNINV
+1059 
-1072 TVPIPSG
+1072 
-1079 KTSNPT
+1079 
-1085 YNVTYKD
+1085 
-1092 NLNSGVA
+1092 
-1099 TMIITGTG
+1099 
-1107 NYTGTKNVIFKIN
+1107 
-1120 KANNPVIVKANT
+1120 KANT

-1177 TVYYYVSGDN
+1177 TIYYYVSGDN
-1187 NYNSKSGSIKVN
+1187 NYNSKSGSTKVN

-1311 TENLVVSY
+1311 TENLIVSY

-1333 TSNSKVAT
+1333 TSNKKVAI

-1391 IIFKLNNNVNINT
+1391 IIFKLNNNINITT

-1409 NYSSIIKSNNN
+1409 NYSSIITSNNN

>member
-67 TSVKNYLENISYN
+67 TSVKSYLENISYN
-80 NFHLYNLF
+80 NFHLHNLF

-593 IIKEINNDILV
+593 ILKEINNDILV

-712 YIKDDITHIKYKESN
+712 YIKDNITHIKYKESN

-774 TNLNTNKVG
+774 TNFNTNKVG

-899 NTLTYNGKEQEIIT
+899 NTLTYNGKEQE
-913 ASNIKGNIC
+913 
-922 YAYNP
+922 
-927 ISSCSS
+927 
-933 NKSIPKKIN
+933 
-942 AGEYTVYYYVS
+942 
-953 GDNNYN
+953 
-959 SKSGSIKVNI
+959 
-969 NKKVIT
+969 
-975 KPVSS
+975 
-980 SDKTYNGTIQN
+980 
-991 SNIVKPDGVSIKN
+991 
-1004 GSIESATNVGKYNIT
+1004 
-1019 YILDQ
+1019 
-1024 NHIWNDGSN
+1024 
-1033 NDVTVIWKINPYNIS
+1033 
-1048 NALVNGVSDKV
+1048 
-1059 YNGNNIVQDNINV
+1059 
-1072 TVPIPSG
+1072 
-1079 KTSNPT
+1079 
-1085 YNVTYKD
+1085 
-1092 NLNSGVA
+1092 
-1099 TMIITGTG
+1099 
-1107 NYTGTKNVIFKIN
+1107 
-1120 KANNPVIVKANT
+1120 
-1132 LTYNGKEQELITVSN
+1132 LITVSN

-1161 CSKNES
+1161 CLKNES
-1167 IPKKINAGEY
+1167 ILKKINAGEY

-1211 KSITKTQGDQAFTNV
+1211 KNITKTQGDQAFTNV

-1311 TENLVVSY
+1311 TENLIVSY

-1333 TSNSKVAT
+1333 TSNNKVAT

-1349 VGVGNAVITAKVMNK
+1349 VGAGNAIITAKVMNK

>member
-24 SVNNEKNY
+24 SVNNERNY

-593 IIKEINNDILV
+593 ILKEINNDILV

-774 TNLNTNKVG
+774 TNFNANKVG

-899 NTLTYNGKEQEIIT
+899 NTLTYNGKEQELIT
-913 ASNIKGNIC
+913 VSNIKGNIC
-922 YAYNP
+922 YSYNS
-927 ISSCSS
+927 ISSCSK
-933 NKSIPKKIN
+933 NESIPKKIN
-942 AGEYTVYYYVS
+942 SGEYTVYYFVS

-1072 TVPIPSG
+1072 TVQIPSG

-1085 YNVTYKD
+1085 YNVTYKY

-1107 NYTGTKNVIFKIN
+1107 NYTGTKNVTFKIN

-1132 LTYNGKEQELITVSN
+1132 LTYNEKEQELITVSN

-1154 SYNPISS
+1154 SYNSISS

-1167 IPKKINAGEY
+1167 IPKKINSGEY
-1177 TVYYYVSGDN
+1177 TVYYFVSGDN

-1199 INKKSGSISYLN
+1199 INKKSGNISYLN

-1391 IIFKLNNNVNINT
+1391 IIYKLNNNININT

-1409 NYSSIIKSNNN
+1409 NYNPIIKSNNN

-1472 MNTKKILKDVFILSA
+1472 MNTKKITGDVFILSA

>member
-593 IIKEINNDILV
+593 ILKEINNDILV

-697 DYSGVFSIGNRLYIS
+697 DYSGIFSIGNRLYIS

-774 TNLNTNKVG
+774 TNFNTNKVG

-822 KYIGETENLTVIYNP
+822 KYIGETENLIVIYNP

-899 NTLTYNGKEQEIIT
+899 NTLTYNGKEQE
-913 ASNIKGNIC
+913 
-922 YAYNP
+922 
-927 ISSCSS
+927 
-933 NKSIPKKIN
+933 
-942 AGEYTVYYYVS
+942 
-953 GDNNYN
+953 
-959 SKSGSIKVNI
+959 
-969 NKKVIT
+969 
-975 KPVSS
+975 
-980 SDKTYNGTIQN
+980 
-991 SNIVKPDGVSIKN
+991 
-1004 GSIESATNVGKYNIT
+1004 
-1019 YILDQ
+1019 
-1024 NHIWNDGSN
+1024 
-1033 NDVTVIWKINPYNIS
+1033 
-1048 NALVNGVSDKV
+1048 
-1059 YNGNNIVQDNINV
+1059 
-1072 TVPIPSG
+1072 
-1079 KTSNPT
+1079 
-1085 YNVTYKD
+1085 
-1092 NLNSGVA
+1092 
-1099 TMIITGTG
+1099 
-1107 NYTGTKNVIFKIN
+1107 
-1120 KANNPVIVKANT
+1120 
-1132 LTYNGKEQELITVSN
+1132 LITVSN

-1161 CSKNES
+1161 CLSNES

-1177 TVYYYVSGDN
+1177 TVYYFVSGDN

-1391 IIFKLNNNVNINT
+1391 IIFKLNNNININT

>member
-24 SVNNEKNY
+24 SVNNERNY

-129 GTIDYDND
+129 GAIDYDND

-593 IIKEINNDILV
+593 ILKEINNDILV

-774 TNLNTNKVG
+774 TNFNTNKVG

-899 NTLTYNGKEQEIIT
+899 NTLTYNGKEQE
-913 ASNIKGNIC
+913 
-922 YAYNP
+922 
-927 ISSCSS
+927 
-933 NKSIPKKIN
+933 
-942 AGEYTVYYYVS
+942 
-953 GDNNYN
+953 
-959 SKSGSIKVNI
+959 
-969 NKKVIT
+969 
-975 KPVSS
+975 
-980 SDKTYNGTIQN
+980 
-991 SNIVKPDGVSIKN
+991 
-1004 GSIESATNVGKYNIT
+1004 
-1019 YILDQ
+1019 
-1024 NHIWNDGSN
+1024 
-1033 NDVTVIWKINPYNIS
+1033 
-1048 NALVNGVSDKV
+1048 
-1059 YNGNNIVQDNINV
+1059 
-1072 TVPIPSG
+1072 
-1079 KTSNPT
+1079 
-1085 YNVTYKD
+1085 
-1092 NLNSGVA
+1092 
-1099 TMIITGTG
+1099 
-1107 NYTGTKNVIFKIN
+1107 
-1120 KANNPVIVKANT
+1120 
-1132 LTYNGKEQELITVSN
+1132 LITVSN

-1234 INYSSSDNKVAT
+1234 MNYSSSDNKVAT

-1311 TENLVVSY
+1311 TENLIVSY

-1333 TSNSKVAT
+1333 TSNKKVAI

-1391 IIFKLNNNVNINT
+1391 IIFKLNNNINITT

-1409 NYSSIIKSNNN
+1409 NYSSIITSNNN

>member
-67 TSVKNYLENISYN
+67 TSVKNYLKNISYN

-198 IIHEFMHS
+198 IIHEFLHS

-593 IIKEINNDILV
+593 ILKEINNDILV

-737 PNKTTYTVG
+737 PNKTTYIVG

-774 TNLNTNKVG
+774 TNFNTNKVG
-783 SYSATITYEGISNTF
+783 SYSATITYEGISNSF

-813 INLNKTSGT
+813 INLNKTSDT

-877 GSLTASYKITVIKHD
+877 GNLTASYKITVIKHD

-899 NTLTYNGKEQEIIT
+899 NTLTYNE
-913 ASNIKGNIC
+913 
-922 YAYNP
+922 
-927 ISSCSS
+927 
-933 NKSIPKKIN
+933 
-942 AGEYTVYYYVS
+942 
-953 GDNNYN
+953 
-959 SKSGSIKVNI
+959 
-969 NKKVIT
+969 
-975 KPVSS
+975 
-980 SDKTYNGTIQN
+980 
-991 SNIVKPDGVSIKN
+991 
-1004 GSIESATNVGKYNIT
+1004 
-1019 YILDQ
+1019 
-1024 NHIWNDGSN
+1024 
-1033 NDVTVIWKINPYNIS
+1033 
-1048 NALVNGVSDKV
+1048 
-1059 YNGNNIVQDNINV
+1059 
-1072 TVPIPSG
+1072 
-1079 KTSNPT
+1079 
-1085 YNVTYKD
+1085 
-1092 NLNSGVA
+1092 
-1099 TMIITGTG
+1099 
-1107 NYTGTKNVIFKIN
+1107 
-1120 KANNPVIVKANT
+1120 
-1132 LTYNGKEQELITVSN
+1132 KEQELITVSN
-1147 IKGNICY
+1147 IKGNVCY

-1187 NYNSKSGSIKVN
+1187 NYNSKSGSVKVN

-1211 KSITKTQGDQAFTNV
+1211 KSITKTQGDQAFTNL

-1246 IDKNGKVTILSSGN
+1246 IDKNGKVTILSAGN

-1391 IIFKLNNNVNINT
+1391 IIFKLNNNININT

-1409 NYSSIIKSNNN
+1409 NYNPIIKSNNN

-1472 MNTKKILKDVFILSA
+1472 MNTKKITGDVFILSA

>member
-24 SVNNEKNY
+24 SVNNERNY

-401 SIPNKGDL
+401 SIPNKDDL

-593 IIKEINNDILV
+593 ILKEINNDILV

-774 TNLNTNKVG
+774 TNFNTNKVG

-877 GSLTASYKITVIKHD
+877 GSLTASYKMTVIKHD
-892 NPVIVKA
+892 
-899 NTLTYNGKEQEIIT
+899 
-913 ASNIKGNIC
+913 
-922 YAYNP
+922 
-927 ISSCSS
+927 
-933 NKSIPKKIN
+933 
-942 AGEYTVYYYVS
+942 
-953 GDNNYN
+953 
-959 SKSGSIKVNI
+959 
-969 NKKVIT
+969 
-975 KPVSS
+975 
-980 SDKTYNGTIQN
+980 
-991 SNIVKPDGVSIKN
+991 
-1004 GSIESATNVGKYNIT
+1004 
-1019 YILDQ
+1019 
-1024 NHIWNDGSN
+1024 
-1033 NDVTVIWKINPYNIS
+1033 
-1048 NALVNGVSDKV
+1048 
-1059 YNGNNIVQDNINV
+1059 
-1072 TVPIPSG
+1072 
-1079 KTSNPT
+1079 
-1085 YNVTYKD
+1085 
-1092 NLNSGVA
+1092 
-1099 TMIITGTG
+1099 
-1107 NYTGTKNVIFKIN
+1107 
-1120 KANNPVIVKANT
+1120 NPVIVKANT

-1167 IPKKINAGEY
+1167 IPKKINSGEY

-1288 KIINIPIT
+1288 KTINIPIT

-1333 TSNSKVAT
+1333 TSNNKVAT

-1391 IIFKLNNNVNINT
+1391 IIFKLNNNININT

>member
-67 TSVKNYLENISYN
+67 TSVKNYLKNISYN

-129 GTIDYDND
+129 GTIDYDKD

-150 ADNAGSNSSLVSHK
+150 ADNAGSNSSLISHK

-584 IKIYEYSNN
+584 IKIYEYNNN
-593 IIKEINNDILV
+593 ILKEINNDILV

-774 TNLNTNKVG
+774 TNFNTNKVG

-899 NTLTYNGKEQEIIT
+899 NTLTYNGKEQE
-913 ASNIKGNIC
+913 
-922 YAYNP
+922 
-927 ISSCSS
+927 
-933 NKSIPKKIN
+933 
-942 AGEYTVYYYVS
+942 
-953 GDNNYN
+953 
-959 SKSGSIKVNI
+959 
-969 NKKVIT
+969 
-975 KPVSS
+975 
-980 SDKTYNGTIQN
+980 
-991 SNIVKPDGVSIKN
+991 
-1004 GSIESATNVGKYNIT
+1004 
-1019 YILDQ
+1019 
-1024 NHIWNDGSN
+1024 
-1033 NDVTVIWKINPYNIS
+1033 
-1048 NALVNGVSDKV
+1048 
-1059 YNGNNIVQDNINV
+1059 
-1072 TVPIPSG
+1072 
-1079 KTSNPT
+1079 
-1085 YNVTYKD
+1085 
-1092 NLNSGVA
+1092 
-1099 TMIITGTG
+1099 
-1107 NYTGTKNVIFKIN
+1107 
-1120 KANNPVIVKANT
+1120 
-1132 LTYNGKEQELITVSN
+1132 LITVSN

-1161 CSKNES
+1161 CSTNES

-1177 TVYYYVSGDN
+1177 TVYYFVSGDN

-1311 TENLVVSY
+1311 TENLIVSY

-1333 TSNSKVAT
+1333 TSNKKVAT

-1391 IIFKLNNNVNINT
+1391 IIFKLNNNININT

-1436 TDDEGNVQI
+1436 TDDKGNVQI

-1499 YVRIKNYIMNGG
+1499 YVKIKNYIMNGG

>member
-24 SVNNEKNY
+24 SVNNERNY

-178 SLGTYNMLNTYSI
+178 SLGTYNMLNTHSI

-401 SIPNKGDL
+401 SIPNKDDL

-593 IIKEINNDILV
+593 ILKEINNDILV

-774 TNLNTNKVG
+774 TNFNTNKVG

-877 GSLTASYKITVIKHD
+877 GSLTASYKMTVIKHD
-892 NPVIVKA
+892 
-899 NTLTYNGKEQEIIT
+899 
-913 ASNIKGNIC
+913 
-922 YAYNP
+922 
-927 ISSCSS
+927 
-933 NKSIPKKIN
+933 
-942 AGEYTVYYYVS
+942 
-953 GDNNYN
+953 
-959 SKSGSIKVNI
+959 
-969 NKKVIT
+969 
-975 KPVSS
+975 
-980 SDKTYNGTIQN
+980 
-991 SNIVKPDGVSIKN
+991 
-1004 GSIESATNVGKYNIT
+1004 
-1019 YILDQ
+1019 
-1024 NHIWNDGSN
+1024 
-1033 NDVTVIWKINPYNIS
+1033 
-1048 NALVNGVSDKV
+1048 
-1059 YNGNNIVQDNINV
+1059 
-1072 TVPIPSG
+1072 
-1079 KTSNPT
+1079 
-1085 YNVTYKD
+1085 
-1092 NLNSGVA
+1092 
-1099 TMIITGTG
+1099 
-1107 NYTGTKNVIFKIN
+1107 
-1120 KANNPVIVKANT
+1120 NPVIVKANT

-1167 IPKKINAGEY
+1167 IPKKINSGEY

-1333 TSNSKVAT
+1333 TSNNKVAT

-1391 IIFKLNNNVNINT
+1391 IIFKLNNNININT

>member
-56 TIMEYYNGSSE
+56 TIIEYYNGSSE

-401 SIPNKGDL
+401 SIPNKDDL

-500 LENNIWKKRAEYNY
+500 LENNTWKKRAEYNY

-584 IKIYEYSNN
+584 IKIYECSNN
-593 IIKEINNDILV
+593 ILKEINNDILV

-774 TNLNTNKVG
+774 TNFNTNKVG
-783 SYSATITYEGISNTF
+783 GYSATITYEGISNTF

-849 SSNNNVAS
+849 SSNNNVVS

-892 NPVIVKA
+892 
-899 NTLTYNGKEQEIIT
+899 
-913 ASNIKGNIC
+913 
-922 YAYNP
+922 
-927 ISSCSS
+927 
-933 NKSIPKKIN
+933 
-942 AGEYTVYYYVS
+942 
-953 GDNNYN
+953 
-959 SKSGSIKVNI
+959 
-969 NKKVIT
+969 
-975 KPVSS
+975 
-980 SDKTYNGTIQN
+980 
-991 SNIVKPDGVSIKN
+991 
-1004 GSIESATNVGKYNIT
+1004 
-1019 YILDQ
+1019 
-1024 NHIWNDGSN
+1024 
-1033 NDVTVIWKINPYNIS
+1033 
-1048 NALVNGVSDKV
+1048 
-1059 YNGNNIVQDNINV
+1059 
-1072 TVPIPSG
+1072 
-1079 KTSNPT
+1079 
-1085 YNVTYKD
+1085 
-1092 NLNSGVA
+1092 
-1099 TMIITGTG
+1099 
-1107 NYTGTKNVIFKIN
+1107 
-1120 KANNPVIVKANT
+1120 NPVIVKANT

-1211 KSITKTQGDQAFTNV
+1211 KSITKIQGDQAFTNV

-1391 IIFKLNNNVNINT
+1391 IIYKLNNNINIST

-1409 NYSSIIKSNNN
+1409 NYNSIIKSNNN

>member
-191 RNTKSSV
+191 KNTKSSV

-593 IIKEINNDILV
+593 ILKEINNDILV

-774 TNLNTNKVG
+774 TNFNTNKVG

-862 VTAKGIGNAI
+862 VTAKGIGNAV

-892 NPVIVKA
+892 
-899 NTLTYNGKEQEIIT
+899 
-913 ASNIKGNIC
+913 
-922 YAYNP
+922 
-927 ISSCSS
+927 
-933 NKSIPKKIN
+933 
-942 AGEYTVYYYVS
+942 
-953 GDNNYN
+953 
-959 SKSGSIKVNI
+959 
-969 NKKVIT
+969 
-975 KPVSS
+975 
-980 SDKTYNGTIQN
+980 
-991 SNIVKPDGVSIKN
+991 
-1004 GSIESATNVGKYNIT
+1004 
-1019 YILDQ
+1019 
-1024 NHIWNDGSN
+1024 
-1033 NDVTVIWKINPYNIS
+1033 
-1048 NALVNGVSDKV
+1048 
-1059 YNGNNIVQDNINV
+1059 
-1072 TVPIPSG
+1072 
-1079 KTSNPT
+1079 
-1085 YNVTYKD
+1085 
-1092 NLNSGVA
+1092 
-1099 TMIITGTG
+1099 
-1107 NYTGTKNVIFKIN
+1107 
-1120 KANNPVIVKANT
+1120 NPVIVKANT

-1161 CSKNES
+1161 CSTNES

-1211 KSITKTQGDQAFTNV
+1211 KSITKTQGDQVFTNV

-1333 TSNSKVAT
+1333 TSNNKVAT

-1349 VGVGNAVITAKVMNK
+1349 IGVGNAVITAKVMNK

-1391 IIFKLNNNVNINT
+1391 IIFKLNNNININA

>member
-24 SVNNEKNY
+24 SVNNERNY

-67 TSVKNYLENISYN
+67 TSVKNYLKNISYN

-129 GTIDYDND
+129 GIIDYDND

-543 YKDDNITKVTN
+543 YKDDNIIKVTN

-593 IIKEINNDILV
+593 ILKEINNDILV

-616 IIAGKNTGDI
+616 IIASKNTGDI

-774 TNLNTNKVG
+774 TNFNTNKVG

-862 VTAKGIGNAI
+862 VTAKGIGNAV

-877 GSLTASYKITVIKHD
+877 GSLTASYKIIVIKHD

-899 NTLTYNGKEQEIIT
+899 NTLTYNGKEQELIT
-913 ASNIKGNIC
+913 VSNIKGNIC
-922 YAYNP
+922 YSYNP

-1033 NDVTVIWKINPYNIS
+1033 NVVTVIWKINPYNIS

-1107 NYTGTKNVIFKIN
+1107 NYTGTKNVTFKIN

-1161 CSKNES
+1161 CSSNKS

-1211 KSITKTQGDQAFTNV
+1211 KNITKTQGDQAFTNV

-1234 INYSSSDNKVAT
+1234 INYSSSNNKVST

-1333 TSNSKVAT
+1333 TSNKKVAT
-1341 INNGVVKA
+1341 INNRVVKA

-1391 IIFKLNNNVNINT
+1391 IIYKLNNNINIST

-1409 NYSSIIKSNNN
+1409 NYNSIIKSNNN

>member
-24 SVNNEKNY
+24 SVNNERNY

-533 YDNNNAELLK
+533 YNNNNAELLK

-593 IIKEINNDILV
+593 ILKGINNDILV

-774 TNLNTNKVG
+774 TNFNTNKVG

-862 VTAKGIGNAI
+862 VTAKGIGNAT

-892 NPVIVKA
+892 
-899 NTLTYNGKEQEIIT
+899 
-913 ASNIKGNIC
+913 
-922 YAYNP
+922 
-927 ISSCSS
+927 
-933 NKSIPKKIN
+933 
-942 AGEYTVYYYVS
+942 
-953 GDNNYN
+953 
-959 SKSGSIKVNI
+959 
-969 NKKVIT
+969 
-975 KPVSS
+975 
-980 SDKTYNGTIQN
+980 
-991 SNIVKPDGVSIKN
+991 
-1004 GSIESATNVGKYNIT
+1004 
-1019 YILDQ
+1019 
-1024 NHIWNDGSN
+1024 
-1033 NDVTVIWKINPYNIS
+1033 
-1048 NALVNGVSDKV
+1048 
-1059 YNGNNIVQDNINV
+1059 
-1072 TVPIPSG
+1072 
-1079 KTSNPT
+1079 
-1085 YNVTYKD
+1085 
-1092 NLNSGVA
+1092 
-1099 TMIITGTG
+1099 
-1107 NYTGTKNVIFKIN
+1107 
-1120 KANNPVIVKANT
+1120 NPVIVKANT

-1161 CSKNES
+1161 CSTNES

-1177 TVYYYVSGDN
+1177 TVYYFVSGDN

-1391 IIFKLNNNVNINT
+1391 IIFKLNNNININT

>member
-309 IVYRI
+309 IVYKI

-593 IIKEINNDILV
+593 ILKEINNDILV

-697 DYSGVFSIGNRLYIS
+697 DYNGVFSIGNRLYIS

-774 TNLNTNKVG
+774 TNFNTNKVG
-783 SYSATITYEGISNTF
+783 SYSATITYEGISNSF

-813 INLNKTSGT
+813 INLNKTSDT

-877 GSLTASYKITVIKHD
+877 GNLTASYKITVIKHD

-899 NTLTYNGKEQEIIT
+899 NTLTYNGKEQELIT
-913 ASNIKGNIC
+913 VSNIKGNIC
-922 YAYNP
+922 YSYNP
-927 ISSCSS
+927 ISSCSK
-933 NKSIPKKIN
+933 NESIPKKIN
-942 AGEYTVYYYVS
+942 AGEYTVYYFVG

-959 SKSGSIKVNI
+959 SKSGNIKVNI

-1033 NDVTVIWKINPYNIS
+1033 NDVTVIWKINPYNIN

-1107 NYTGTKNVIFKIN
+1107 NYTGTKNVTFKIN

-1132 LTYNGKEQELITVSN
+1132 LTYNEQEQELITVSN

-1167 IPKKINAGEY
+1167 IPKKINSGEY
-1177 TVYYYVSGDN
+1177 TVYYFVSGDN

-1199 INKKSGSISYLN
+1199 INKKSGNISYLN

-1246 IDKNGKVTILSSGN
+1246 IDKNGKVTILSAGN

-1288 KIINIPIT
+1288 KTINIPIT
-1296 SISLNKTSGTKYIGE
+1296 SISLNKTSGTKYIGK

-1381 YKYTYDSSKK
+1381 YKY
-1391 IIFKLNNNVNINT
+1391 I
-1404 FKNNL
+1404 
-1409 NYSSIIKSNNN
+1409 
-1420 ILKDND
+1420 
-1426 LIRTNMTITY
+1426 
-1436 TDDEGNVQI
+1436 
-1445 YNTSVLGD
+1445 
-1453 VNGDGNINALDYVK
+1453 
-1467 IKNHI
+1467 
-1472 MNTKKILKDVFILSA
+1472 
-1487 DYNNDGKISALD
+1487 
-1499 YVRIKNYIMNGG
+1499 
-1511 K
+1511 

>member
-191 RNTKSSV
+191 KNTKSSV

-593 IIKEINNDILV
+593 ILKEINNDILV

-626 ELYEFDGTNFK
+626 ELYEFDGINFK

-774 TNLNTNKVG
+774 TNFNTNKVG

-862 VTAKGIGNAI
+862 VTAKGIGNAV

-899 NTLTYNGKEQEIIT
+899 NTLTYNGKEQELIT
-913 ASNIKGNIC
+913 VSNIKGNIC
-922 YAYNP
+922 YSYNP
-927 ISSCSS
+927 ISSCST
-933 NKSIPKKIN
+933 NESIPKKIN
-942 AGEYTVYYYVS
+942 AGEYTVYYFVS

-975 KPVSS
+975 KPISS

-1004 GSIESATNVGKYNIT
+1004 GSIENATNVGKYNIT

-1107 NYTGTKNVIFKIN
+1107 NYTGTKNVTFKIN

-1161 CSKNES
+1161 CSTNES

-1177 TVYYYVSGDN
+1177 TVYYFVSGDN

-1333 TSNSKVAT
+1333 SSNSKVAT

-1349 VGVGNAVITAKVMNK
+1349 VGVGSAVITAKVMNK

-1391 IIFKLNNNVNINT
+1391 IIFKLNNNININA

>member
-1 MKKFL
+1 
-6 CILIM
+6 
-11 IVILLFPSNIYAK
+11 
-24 SVNNEKNY
+24 
-32 ANVVFFTYFNGDLE
+32 
-46 GKKYMEDNYK
+46 
-56 TIMEYYNGSSE
+56 
-67 TSVKNYLENISYN
+67 
-80 NFHLYNLF
+80 
-88 PQINDSTFI
+88 
-97 PIELSI
+97 
-103 TEDDANNSNYDSII
+103 
-117 ISDVL
+117 
-122 KKYPNVS
+122 
-129 GTIDYDND
+129 
-137 GIVDNLTIILRNK
+137 
-150 ADNAGSNSSLVSHK
+150 
-164 SDYPGGNDITLSNK
+164 
-178 SLGTYNMLNTYSI
+178 
-191 RNTKSSV
+191 
-198 IIHEFMHS
+198 
-206 LGYPDLYNSNND
+206 
-218 YPVFTWDIMG
+218 
-228 NVISPPPYSLAYL
+228 
-241 RSYFTNWL
+241 
-249 SIDEITK
+249 
-256 SGTITLNTQ
+256 
-265 DNKDGNQAYIIKSP
+265 
-279 LNDYEFFVVEYRKK
+279 
-293 PTLFDKI
+293 
-300 DRSISNSGV
+300 
-309 IVYRI
+309 
-314 NTTITGLSNKF
+314 
-325 GSYGVYV
+325 
-332 YRDNSFALNS
+332 
-342 TPSSAV
+342 
-348 YNTVFSKELGR
+348 
-359 TTVGNSD
+359 
-366 LNSKDKALLYSDGTN
+366 
-381 SGIVLSEIGS
+381 
-391 SSSNSITLNV
+391 
-401 SIPNKGDL
+401 
-409 DVWNELKYDDINK
+409 
-422 NSGYKVQTS
+422 
-431 IEMNNKIYVGSITNN
+431 
-446 KLYTTVYDNGNWS
+446 
-459 TISNGTNIVIGDVS
+459 
-473 PSTMEF
+473 
-479 KIINNKLYLI
+479 
-489 YGCWNKIGVYS
+489 
-500 LENNIWKKRAEYNY
+500 
-514 STGYM
+514 
-519 STEVINNE
+519 
-527 LYIANM
+527 
-533 YDNNNAELLK
+533 
-543 YKDDNITKVTN
+543 
-554 YYSGSFVGDPKV
+554 
-566 LSINNKIY
+566 
-574 LMVRESSTKK
+574 MVRESSTKK

-593 IIKEINNDILV
+593 ILKEINNDILV

-774 TNLNTNKVG
+774 TNFNTNKVG

-837 SNTTDNKNVTWT
+837 NNTTDNKNVTWT

-862 VTAKGIGNAI
+862 VTAKGIGNAV

-899 NTLTYNGKEQEIIT
+899 NTLTYNGKEQELIT
-913 ASNIKGNIC
+913 VSNIKGNIC
-922 YAYNP
+922 YSYNP
-927 ISSCSS
+927 ISSCSK
-933 NKSIPKKIN
+933 NESIPKKIN
-942 AGEYTVYYYVS
+942 AGEYTVYYFVS

-1059 YNGNNIVQDNINV
+1059 YNGNNIVQDSINV

-1107 NYTGTKNVIFKIN
+1107 NYTGTKNVTFKIN

-1132 LTYNGKEQELITVSN
+1132 LTYNEKEQELITVSN

-1177 TVYYYVSGDN
+1177 TVYYFVSGDN

-1349 VGVGNAVITAKVMNK
+1349 VGIGNAVITAKVMNK
-1364 TATYNITVKK
+1364 TATYNITVRK

-1391 IIFKLNNNVNINT
+1391 IIFKLNNNININT

-1409 NYSSIIKSNNN
+1409 NYNPIIKSNNN

-1436 TDDEGNVQI
+1436 KDDEGNVQI

-1472 MNTKKILKDVFILSA
+1472 MNTKKITGDVFILSA